1 MNHSTQLIIKP
12 YKDNYIAWIISFC
25 VAYVMVCCI
34 GVVISIIG
42 DDIIPWAAILIG
54 FVIYLAVVCL
64 IAGIARLCYK
74 GKLIVT
80 EDEVI
85 KFHGKKIQFR
95 IKKKDI
101 VSICIR
107 KVNPFLK
114 LLVVISGFIGDICT
128 DLIFFRFY
136 DAEVYETRKFCGVIV
151 QNSLSGDDDQEL
163 KEFAESVT
171 YNQAK
176 KICQILDIPFILI
189 KN

>member
-1 MNHSTQLIIKP
+1 MNPSTQLIIKP
-12 YKDNYIAWIISFC
+12 YKDNYFAWISDL
-25 VAYVMVCCI
+25 YVLFFI
-34 GVVISIIG
+34 PVVVDTFVDIFTDINVEWKWYGLAFILYSVII
-42 DDIIPWAAILIG
+42 
-54 FVIYLAVVCL
+54 FT
-64 IAGIARLCYK
+64 IAGIARFCYK

-107 KVNPFLK
+107 KVNPVLK

-136 DAEVYETRKFCGVIV
+136 NAEVYETRKFCGVIV
-151 QNSLSGDDDQEL
+151 QNSLSEGDDKEL

-171 YNQAK
+171 FNQAK